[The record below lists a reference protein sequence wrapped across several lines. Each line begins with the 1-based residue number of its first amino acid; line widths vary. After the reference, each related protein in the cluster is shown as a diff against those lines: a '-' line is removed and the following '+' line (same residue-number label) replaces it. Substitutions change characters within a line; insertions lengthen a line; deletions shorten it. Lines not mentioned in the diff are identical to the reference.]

1 MLTKKKLLA
10 RIKELEYQIAGEKTA
25 RMALAHEVQATK
37 ETTQTALDTVAA
49 QLNELAEKK
58 ANPAKYNR
66 RPGLIT
72 INAAA
77 KKKGISYKELKRGA
91 ELLGVPIID
100 INGRKFIS
108 RNDAEYKLK
117 TNAECQAE
125 ERTRPE

>member
-25 RMALAHEVQATK
+25 RMALAHEVQAIK
-37 ETTQTALDTVAA
+37 ETTQTALETLAA
-49 QLNELAEKK
+49 QLAEKK
-58 ANPAKYNR
+58 AQPAKYNR

-72 INAAA
+72 ITAAA

>member
-25 RMALAHEVQATK
+25 RMALAHEVQAIK
-37 ETTQTALDTVAA
+37 ETTQTALDALAA
-49 QLNELAEKK
+49 QLAEKK
-58 ANPAKYNR
+58 AQPAKYNR